1 MEIMTQVFDNEAS
14 RSDPFSRNGL
24 KLDSLALFRQGI
36 RKEFPFTVQKL
47 LAYGPEV
54 KVVSPRELQESVR
67 ELLEK
72 TISQY
77 S

>member
-1 MEIMTQVFDNEAS
+1 MEKREISFAYHS
-14 RSDPFSRNGL
+14 RSGKSSCIPVE
-24 KLDSLALFRQGI
+24 
-36 RKEFPFTVQKL
+36 EFPFTAQKL

-54 KVVSPRELQESVR
+54 KVVSPRELQECVR